1 MGSNEN
7 LENLLRSGGL
17 KAEPPDRKECEG
29 LMRSAVDRLKDAQTS
44 SLSFASRFD
53 LAYNAAHALA
63 LTALRLCGYRSD
75 KRYLVFQC
83 LVHTAD
89 IGKVQ
94 VRLFAL
100 CHERRNLA
108 EYEGYMDEDPALL
121 AQLLESTEQL
131 LIRVQEQMAP
141 CSCGPDRSHV
151 STLWKLSWPLRG
163 QAPLPSRYCWLPQMM
178 GNTRTLWRQ
187 CDDSTCPRW
196 RQP

>member
-63 LTALRLCGYRSD
+63 LTALRLC

-108 EYEGYMDEDPALL
+108 VFDHYGQRNDPSLCLIDAPPPTLL
-121 AQLLESTEQL
+121 
-131 LIRVQEQMAP
+131 R
-141 CSCGPDRSHV
+141 
-151 STLWKLSWPLRG
+151 
-163 QAPLPSRYCWLPQMM
+163 
-178 GNTRTLWRQ
+178 
-187 CDDSTCPRW
+187 
-196 RQP
+196 